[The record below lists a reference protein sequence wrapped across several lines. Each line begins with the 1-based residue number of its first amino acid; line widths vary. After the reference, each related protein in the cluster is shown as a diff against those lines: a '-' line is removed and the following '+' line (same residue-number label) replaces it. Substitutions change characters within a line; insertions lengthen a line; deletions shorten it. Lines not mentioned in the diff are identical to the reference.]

1 MGTEWECQFDQ
12 FYKKQSVTG
21 TVSGLPVKQ
30 QDQVISA
37 GEALVWLWPLV
48 VPHFTHPRNDT
59 ATAWSL
65 DVWMAF
71 CTQDAEANPDSPSG
85 SEAKFR
91 SCLSVFF
98 IRFFLQHFS
107 GK

>member
-1 MGTEWECQFDQ
+1 MEWECQFDQ
-12 FYKKQSVTG
+12 FYKKQPVKG
-21 TVSGLPVKQ
+21 TVSGLAVKQ

-59 ATAWSL
+59 ATAWSI

-71 CTQDAEANPDSPSG
+71 CTQDVEANLNSPSG
-85 SEAKFR
+85 SEAKFG
-91 SCLSVFF
+91 SCLLVFF
-98 IRFFLQHFS
+98 I
-107 GK
+107 